1 MHKRHWLPLV
11 RKALAED
18 LGRNGDVTSS
28 SIFPAAARSV
38 FILLAKDDGIL
49 CGAEIFE
56 AVFRRLDRSA
66 RVDWYFRDGHP
77 LKKGDIVARVSG
89 RTRTILSA
97 ERTALNL
104 ISHLSGIA
112 TRTAHFVRAADGAVR
127 ILDTRKTIP
136 GLRVLQKYAVVTGGG
151 ENHRMGLH
159 DMVMIKDNHADAAG
173 GITPAVK
180 AVRKRYG
187 KRFKI
192 EVEARSL
199 DEVTEAL
206 AAGADRIMLDNMT
219 NEQMTEAVA
228 LISGRAE
235 TEASGNMT
243 IERLST
249 LTGIGLDFVSFGEL
263 THSVRVFD
271 FSLKQES

>member
-1 MHKRHWLPLV
+1 M
-11 RKALAED
+11 
-18 LGRNGDVTSS
+18 TSS

>member
-11 RKALAED
+11 RQALAED
-18 LGRNGDVTSS
+18 LGRNGDITSN
-28 SIFPAAARSV
+28 SIFPTSARSV
-38 FILLAKDDGIL
+38 FTLIAKDDGIL

-56 AVFRRLDRSA
+56 TVFHRLDRSA
-66 RVDWYFRDGHP
+66 HVTWYFRDGHP

-89 RTRTILSA
+89 RTRVILSG

-112 TRTAHFVRAADGAVR
+112 TKTAAFVRAAEGSIR

-136 GLRVLQKYAVVTGGG
+136 GLRALQKYAVVTGGG

-192 EVEARSL
+192 EVEARTL
-199 DEVTEAL
+199 DEVREAL
-206 AAGADRIMLDNMT
+206 SAGADRIMLDNMS

-228 LISGRAE
+228 LIAGRAE